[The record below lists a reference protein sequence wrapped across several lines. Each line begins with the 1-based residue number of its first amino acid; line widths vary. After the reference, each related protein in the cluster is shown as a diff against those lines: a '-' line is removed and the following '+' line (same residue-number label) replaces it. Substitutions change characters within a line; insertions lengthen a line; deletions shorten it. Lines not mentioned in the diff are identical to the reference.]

1 MKNKILTMLT
11 LVTAIVALSSCEKEL
26 MTFQGEDCLYFDVR
40 RGAKWIEPRKWARW
54 NYSEV
59 TFGNILS
66 NDTTLSLKISATG
79 DVKDYD
85 RPFTV
90 IVRKDSTDLEENT
103 EYEPLEQQYAIK
115 AGERNT
121 IVNVTFHR
129 TARMEGDTLKLQ
141 LEILPNKYFSLNFN
155 KYGDYPDTY
164 DADNPVREF
173 NHNTNA
179 RFHNLFVDDVLVQPT
194 GWFGTETGGLF
205 GKFSAKKYK
214 YIMEVTGTNI
224 FDFTNEK
231 MPIGRATAISQQVAR
246 ELIKR
251 AQAKDPVLD
260 EDGTMMWVSYVTTL
274 GGKEAWYAYTK
285 PETYYKYR

>member
-1 MKNKILTMLT
+1 MKNKILTMWT
-11 LVTAIVALSSCEKEL
+11 LVTAMFALSSCEKDL
-26 MTFQGEDCLYFDVR
+26 MTFQGEDSLYFDVR
-40 RGAKWIEPRKWARW
+40 RGAKWIETSKWARW

-66 NDTTLSLKISATG
+66 NDTTISLKISATG

-129 TARMEGDTLKLQ
+129 TARMEGDTLKFQ
-141 LEILPNKYFSLNFN
+141 LEILPNKYFALNFN
-155 KYGDYPDTY
+155 QYGDYPGMY
-164 DADNPVREF
+164 NADNPVREF
-173 NHNTNA
+173 NKNTNA
-179 RFHNLFVDDVLVQPT
+179 RFHNLFVDDVLVRPT
-194 GWFGTETGGLF
+194 GWFGTEAGGLF

-231 MPIGRATAISQQVAR
+231 MPLGRATAISQQVAQ

-274 GGKEAWYAYTK
+274 GGKDAWYAYTK